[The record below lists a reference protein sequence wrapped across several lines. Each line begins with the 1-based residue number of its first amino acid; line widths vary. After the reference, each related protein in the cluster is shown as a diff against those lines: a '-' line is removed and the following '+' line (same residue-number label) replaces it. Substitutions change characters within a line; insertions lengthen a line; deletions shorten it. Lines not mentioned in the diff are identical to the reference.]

1 MPKKEMKSWKEIF
14 QKEEKEEKKENQQ
27 TKNKIIINN
36 DNTYWGQ
43 KFGKVYMR

>member
-1 MPKKEMKSWKEIF
+1 MKSWKEIF
-14 QKEEKEEKKENQQ
+14 QKEEEKEEKKEKKEYQQ